1 MIAKSQGKSQFLTTL
16 RLSQLGFVGF
26 VKKLSHEMQL
36 VWSLKRWESIERLL
50 SHAKK
55 TDNVRFSLFADV

>member
-1 MIAKSQGKSQFLTTL
+1 MITKSRGKSQFLTTL
-16 RLSQLGFVGF
+16 KLSQFGF

-50 SHAKK
+50 SYAKK
-55 TDNVRFSLFADV
+55 TGSVRFSLFADV